1 MMMIKIAL
9 TNLEQTSKC
18 LGRNNAEWEAVARTV
33 VAIVLL
39 IASLVIVNI
48 FAVAIVTLRKWIVR
62 KSNSFQLL
70 KTKQAS
76 QKLSPELALSKVV
89 NVTFPCFYL
98 QVMCGCR
105 KLQKQLF
112 EDVLIRS
119 SVAEDSEKYVWKTS
133 YKIQLKVLWNGG
145 FNFIESE
152 FSFLLSNTAKVVGF
166 NQNTL
171 NNILRSSKQRGY
183 PVQSLKNIT
192 FSTSPGMN
200 QTG

>member
-1 MMMIKIAL
+1 MMLMMVLMRISELRIMMMMMIKIAL
-9 TNLEQTSKC
+9 KNLERTSKC

-33 VAIVLL
+33 VAIVLFIASVVIVNIFVVAIVL
-39 IASLVIVNI
+39 FIASLVIVNI
-48 FAVAIVTLRKWIVR
+48 FVVVIVTLRKLIVR

-70 KTKQAS
+70 QTKQAS

-133 YKIQLKVLWNGG
+133 HKIQLKVL
-145 FNFIESE
+145 
-152 FSFLLSNTAKVVGF
+152 
-166 NQNTL
+166 
-171 NNILRSSKQRGY
+171 
-183 PVQSLKNIT
+183 
-192 FSTSPGMN
+192 
-200 QTG
+200 

>member
-1 MMMIKIAL
+1 MMLMMVLMRISELRIMMIMMIKIAL

-39 IASLVIVNI
+39 IASVVIVNI
-48 FAVAIVTLRKWIVR
+48 FVVVIVTLRKWIVR

-70 KTKQAS
+70 QTKQAS

-98 QVMCGCR
+98 QVICGCR

-119 SVAEDSEKYVWKTS
+119 SVAEDSEKYVWETS

-152 FSFLLSNTAKVVGF
+152 FSFLLSNTA
-166 NQNTL
+166 
-171 NNILRSSKQRGY
+171 I
-183 PVQSLKNIT
+183 
-192 FSTSPGMN
+192 
-200 QTG
+200 